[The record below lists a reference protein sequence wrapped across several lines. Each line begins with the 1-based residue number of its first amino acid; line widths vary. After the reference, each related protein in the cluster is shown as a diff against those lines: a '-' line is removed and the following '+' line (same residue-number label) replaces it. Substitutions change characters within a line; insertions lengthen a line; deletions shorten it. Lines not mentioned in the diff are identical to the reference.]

1 MVQEV
6 QGFPDHLLDRKD
18 LANLE
23 NQVHLNYQ
31 LVPEILVGPVDQEH
45 LQILGVQCHQLSQR
59 RLVSQA
65 AQAVQMDLSA
75 LAAQVVR
82 MHQHHQMVLCPQVV
96 LDYLMLLG
104 HLCSLAV
111 QAGQQILGNLVRQN
125 LLLVLKPR
133 LVQ

>member
-6 QGFPDHLLDRKD
+6 QGFPDHLLDQKD
-18 LANLE
+18 LATLE

-45 LQILGVQCHQLSQR
+45 LQILGVQFHQLNQR
-59 RLVSQA
+59 HLVNRA
-65 AQAVQMDLSA
+65 VQAVQMDLSA

-82 MHQHHQMVLCPQVV
+82 GHQHHQMVLCPQVV

-104 HLCSLAV
+104 HLCFLVV
-111 QAGQQILGNLVRQN
+111 QVGQQILGNLVRQN